1 MEKIYSKQQNNSC
14 GLAKA
19 STETVQFLLSF
30 SKSMHVVNYKEMQF
44 ENILN

>member
-14 GLAKA
+14 RMTTSA
-19 STETVQFLLSF
+19 STVQFIMNY
-30 SKSMHVVNYKEMQF
+30 SKSLNVINYKEMQF